1 MWMYIE
7 FDYNLLPYD
16 MLLDPNEDIVCELI
30 KVYYD
35 DSFFVVAIT
44 RNNEVKIFAKNKTL
58 GGKYVPSKKWVEFKF
73 VLSAKN
79 EHPFLTYY
87 ISDEKQPASNICDNK
102 TENGNFQLDFP
113 INIEK
118 KISFIILCNNFI
130 GRVTNVVIYN
140 YLLKTSDKQN
150 NHQSNILDNSTFLNP
165 HKYEIENNIVKKA
178 FNSDTQTTLYYILSA
193 KYYHVNISKKQI
205 ILNNPINSNDGILI
219 SNNSL
224 TKNGILN
231 IEHLIT
237 NISLLGGINNLIP
250 IGEILYKHQS
260 FLLKNSKSTNN
271 LLLKYLYIIFSTLS
285 KSFNNIQNAV
295 NTFFFTFLRDLISHF
310 PKKYFSQ
317 DFVAVLTSNTI
328 LFSDKRLNNKEY
340 IDLLISPQILN
351 KFNFRDQILMWN
363 KLYNMKQELRVMKVL
378 NMKIICYWLKEY
390 DTKMFSEYCCEN
402 HCNYFEHKN
411 KKVNDVP
418 SKECFEN
425 LILFIIDKF
434 ESKEIMI
441 NDLRLLVN
449 ILTFPISPCLQ
460 SEILKI
466 IAYILKSKLD
476 TVYITK
482 LIKELFDEDFFNILN
497 YVFAVG
503 IYDIKLKI
511 IEIIHLISK
520 QWMEIKIDIK
530 DKLTKFA
537 SFCKENII
545 FDYFEIKPDEKDNA
559 ELNLSLNAF
568 NHSKKRSISLR
579 YLLDKNSK
587 RQIFQLSK
595 IKNHFSKS
603 QEDVIENKRK
613 FNLQSNFHTDNSI
626 NYIPLKLSKQIH
638 NHTTDIEHC
647 TIISMKI
654 PPKSKQLI
662 NYMKNDQII
671 LPIIISIL
679 ELPMNCIEKFNF
691 FVKILSSQEIPN
703 ISSNQIQKISMFIQS
718 FNFFDE
724 NNGIIICNDQK
735 VLNWFIENLLYLELI
750 YKGIFVN
757 ETELIDHIDCE
768 NLQSKIYSTLIQ
780 IVLPNLIKNE
790 ENFMNFC
797 NSILNY
803 VTYFIHI
810 NPNVQSQLVVKDYGA
825 KLLLDIKQEI
835 RKYIKESKTQISS
848 KNKNDYLLQDYIL
861 DIIIYEYIMCY
872 HQFIVYPNE
881 EFNPDFPLISLSRII
896 TKVESKENW
905 RDYVL
910 FKALWKKI
918 KNNWNI
924 DVLYKDFQKNE
935 NTNKTE
941 MIVFNSNYIN
951 YLAES
956 IGKIKKM
963 DIILAVDEILNIKEI
978 NKLKKNYKNNKYVV
992 HTNLTLI
999 PYIQII
1005 SNLFWI
1011 LLKLE
1016 FQNSSKQ
1023 ISWFNKYQFFI
1034 VYCILLTFKINDNS
1048 QGSFLESFITS
1059 NFYFILD
1066 NFVNG
1071 TNCSI
1076 KHKFTIILSNLTQL
1090 VCKFISTQKNFL
1102 FFKQSNKIIENIF
1115 QDIKKI
1121 INIEEEELKLNN
1133 QSNTVKEF
1141 SENKT
1146 NYIQLYQNN
1155 LSKIKN
1161 IIIEKSSLLDKT
1173 FNEKYLQNIHK
1184 IRNTL
1189 FIMEI
1194 YPYYS

>member
-1 MWMYIE
+1 MVDSTSTINNKIYLGLIFCQDKQNNYLPIIKALPQSIILFLDELNKYSQINNSENFSTDNLIIILTILSQFFKESPHLCSIILSYQTSNSNKNLYIILIDIYINSNISQIQKETIALLKILLLNSTCSINVYNHIFRNMREIFLDNNENLQSKRTYEIFKKYLKIIKLLYNLDVTTHKPKHYIYFNGGGYILLDSKQSPISSNITSDICITTLNFGLVIHIWMYIE

-35 DSFFVVAIT
+35 NSFFVVVIT
-44 RNNEVKIFAKNKTL
+44 RNNEVKIFAEELGNKTL

-79 EHPFLTYY
+79 EQNLQPFLSYH
-87 ISDEKQPASNICDNK
+87 ISDEKKPASNISDNK
-102 TENGNFQLDFP
+102 LENSHFKLDFP
-113 INIEK
+113 ININK
-118 KISFIILCNNFI
+118 KISFISLCNNFI
-130 GRVTNVVIYN
+130 GRITNVVIYN
-140 YLLKTSDKQN
+140 YQPQSNLKTLDTQN
-150 NHQSNILDNSTFLNP
+150 NHQSNILNNSSFLNP

-178 FNSDTQTTLYYILSA
+178 FNRDTQTTLYYILSA
-193 KYYHVNISKKQI
+193 KYSHVNISKKQI

-231 IEHLIT
+231 IEHLFT

-260 FLLKNSKSTNN
+260 FLLENTKSTNN
-271 LLLKYLYIIFSTLS
+271 LLLKYLYIIFSILS

-295 NTFFFTFLRDLISHF
+295 NTSFFTFLRDLMSHF

-363 KLYNMKQELRVMKVL
+363 KLYNMKRELRVMKVL

-390 DTKMFSEYCCEN
+390 DNKMFNEYCCEN

-434 ESKEIMI
+434 ESKEIKI

-449 ILTFPISPCLQ
+449 ILTFQISPCLQ
-460 SEILKI
+460 NEILKI

-476 TVYITK
+476 RVYLTK
-482 LIKELFDEDFFNILN
+482 LIKELFDEDFFNILD
-497 YVFAVG
+497 YVFTIG

-545 FDYFEIKPDEKDNA
+545 FDYFEIKSDEKDNA

-568 NHSKKRSISLR
+568 NRSKKRSISLR

-587 RQIFQLSK
+587 RQIFLLSK
-595 IKNHFSKS
+595 IKKHFSKS
-603 QEDVIENKRK
+603 QERVIENKRK
-613 FNLQSNFHTDNSI
+613 FNLQNNFHTDNSI
-626 NYIPLKLSKQIH
+626 DCVPLQKY
-638 NHTTDIEHC
+638 NHTTDIKHC

-679 ELPMNCIEKFNF
+679 ELPINCIEKFNF
-691 FVKILSSQEIPN
+691 FVKILSSQEIQN
-703 ISSNQIQKISMFIQS
+703 VSSNQIQKISMFIQS

-810 NPNVQSQLVVKDYGA
+810 NPNVQSQLIVKDYGA
-825 KLLLDIKQEI
+825 KLLLNIKQEI
-835 RKYIKESKTQISS
+835 SKYIKESKTQISS
-848 KNKNDYLLQDYIL
+848 KNKNVYLLQDYIL

-872 HQFIVYPNE
+872 HQFIVDPNE
-881 EFNPDFPLISLSRII
+881 EFNPDFPSISPSRII
-896 TKVESKENW
+896 TKILE
-905 RDYVL
+905 RL
-910 FKALWKKI
+910 C
-918 KNNWNI
+918 
-924 DVLYKDFQKNE
+924 
-935 NTNKTE
+935 
-941 MIVFNSNYIN
+941 
-951 YLAES
+951 
-956 IGKIKKM
+956 
-963 DIILAVDEILNIKEI
+963 II
-978 NKLKKNYKNNKYVV
+978 
-992 HTNLTLI
+992 
-999 PYIQII
+999 
-1005 SNLFWI
+1005 
-1011 LLKLE
+1011 
-1016 FQNSSKQ
+1016 
-1023 ISWFNKYQFFI
+1023 
-1034 VYCILLTFKINDNS
+1034 
-1048 QGSFLESFITS
+1048 
-1059 NFYFILD
+1059 
-1066 NFVNG
+1066 
-1071 TNCSI
+1071 
-1076 KHKFTIILSNLTQL
+1076 
-1090 VCKFISTQKNFL
+1090 
-1102 FFKQSNKIIENIF
+1102 
-1115 QDIKKI
+1115 
-1121 INIEEEELKLNN
+1121 
-1133 QSNTVKEF
+1133 
-1141 SENKT
+1141 
-1146 NYIQLYQNN
+1146 
-1155 LSKIKN
+1155 
-1161 IIIEKSSLLDKT
+1161 
-1173 FNEKYLQNIHK
+1173 
-1184 IRNTL
+1184 
-1189 FIMEI
+1189 
-1194 YPYYS
+1194 